1 MKGHNMTIGKISKYL
16 LVTFI
21 YFLSSLPALASI
33 ISVNPDGTVNGQPIH
48 VTKNYAY
55 YNCKGIVS
63 EQLIEIA
70 YEQLID
76 YSNAMGVAPPQN
88 DQCVV
93 SQGLPSSFVPYM
105 ITLNYFVSPVNSMCF
120 YKNHC
125 LDSRDMGLFIKDGK
139 LYFNYMIVN
148 AAESMTRQMCV
159 TPQGE
164 VINSTGCGSM

>member
-1 MKGHNMTIGKISKYL
+1 MAIRKISIYL
-16 LVTFI
+16 FVFFVYSI
-21 YFLSSLPALASI
+21 FSLSAHSSI

-48 VTKNYAY
+48 VSDNYAY
-55 YNCKGIVS
+55 YNCAGVVS
-63 EQLIEIA
+63 EQLIELA

-76 YSNAMGVAPPQN
+76 YSNSMEVAPPQN

-105 ITLNYFVSPVNSMCF
+105 ITLNYFVSPTNSMCF
-120 YKNHC
+120 YKNYC

-148 AAESMTRQMCV
+148 ATKSMTEQMCV

-164 VINSTGCGSM
+164 IINLTGCGSM